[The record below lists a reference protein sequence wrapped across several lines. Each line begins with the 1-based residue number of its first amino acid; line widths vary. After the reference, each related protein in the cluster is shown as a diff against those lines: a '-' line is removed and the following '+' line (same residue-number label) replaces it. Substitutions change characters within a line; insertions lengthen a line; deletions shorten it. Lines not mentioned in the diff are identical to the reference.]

1 MVCDQYW
8 PEHRAQYGQVDVSLH
23 KTERLANFT
32 IRTFLLSSPGHAKK
46 GDVRRVTQLQFTS
59 WPAASNP
66 PNPLPLLSF
75 IRVALKENELRSSA
89 MVVHTNSRNSRAG
102 VFITV
107 ASTLKQLKTSGEVN
121 IPSFLKQAPTKGQN
135 LLRSAKD
142 FIYIH
147 DVLVEA
153 IVAGETN
160 IKSSYLSRYI
170 NSLQSCQYSPSGNK
184 YHIERQFELLNIDFI
199 KKDKTPD
206 PVTDLVW
213 LPGYFSQKAFVLAAY
228 PQPEG
233 LQQFWR
239 LVLEQSVH
247 TIVVL
252 KSDPCQSFPD
262 LSSAGQGPVIVTH
275 RDDEISYDFKSKN
288 FILEF
293 GTCVRKFVKVIFSE
307 TFLSE
312 GESSGESLSL
322 VESVRSR
329 CKAISSSG
337 PVIVLDSDV
346 GGTAGAGLCALL
358 SLADQ
363 AEQEEHC
370 DVYQAVKTVNMAR
383 RGEWRSPDTL
393 LHIYR
398 VAEMMVTRGE
408 AGKLTS
414 SGRNI
419 ANNINMALNRKS
431 PFKISINNWKNK
443 TDPTPSI
450 KVDIPVISDGWF

>member
-1 MVCDQYW
+1 
-8 PEHRAQYGQVDVSLH
+8 
-23 KTERLANFT
+23 
-32 IRTFLLSSPGHAKK
+32 
-46 GDVRRVTQLQFTS
+46 
-59 WPAASNP
+59 
-66 PNPLPLLSF
+66 
-75 IRVALKENELRSSA
+75 

-102 VFITV
+102 VFITI
-107 ASTLKQLKTSGEVN
+107 ASCLKQLKTSGEVN

-160 IKSSYLSRYI
+160 IKSSYLTRYI

-199 KKDKTPD
+199 KKDKAPD
-206 PVTDLVW
+206 PLMTHDDLVW
-213 LPGYFSQKAFVLAAY
+213 LPGYFRQRAFVLAAY
-228 PQPEG
+228 PKPEN

-252 KSDPCQSFPD
+252 KSDPGHSFPD
-262 LSSAGQGPVIVTH
+262 LCSSGHQGPVIVTH

-307 TFLSE
+307 TFMSE
-312 GESSGESLSL
+312 GESPGESLSL
-322 VESVRSR
+322 VES
-329 CKAISSSG
+329 ISARNKTLSTSQA
-337 PVIVLDSDV
+337 PIIVLDSGV
-346 GGTAGAGLCALL
+346 GGAAGAGLCALL
-358 SLADQ
+358 TLADQ
-363 AEQEEHC
+363 REQEEHC
-370 DVYQAVKTVNMAR
+370 DVYQTVKTVNMAR
-383 RGEWRSPDTL
+383 RGEWTSPQTL

-398 VAEMMVTRGE
+398 VAEMMVTRGTG
-408 AGKLTS
+408 GKLT

-419 ANNINMALNRKS
+419 ANNINIALNRKS

>member
-1 MVCDQYW
+1 MICDQYW
-8 PEHRAQYGQVDVSLH
+8 PEHKALYGHVDVSLH
-23 KTERLANFT
+23 STERLANFT
-32 IRTFLLSSPGHAKK
+32 IRTFHISSQSLGRK
-46 GDVRRVTQLQFTS
+46 GDVRQVTQLQFTS
-59 WPAASNP
+59 WPAAGNP

-75 IRVALKENELRSSA
+75 IRVALKQNELRSAA

-102 VFITV
+102 VFITI

-199 KKDKTPD
+199 KKDKAPE
-206 PVTDLVW
+206 PATDLTW
-213 LPGYFSQKAFVLAAY
+213 LPGYFSQKSFVLAAY
-228 PQPEG
+228 PSPEN

-247 TIVVL
+247 TIVVV

-312 GESSGESLSL
+312 GESPAESLSL
-322 VESVRSR
+322 VESVGARNKTISRS
-329 CKAISSSG
+329 A
-337 PVIVLDSDV
+337 PVIVLDTDV

-358 SLADQ
+358 TLADQ
-363 AEQEEHC
+363 LEQEEHC

-383 RGEWRSPDTL
+383 RGEWSSPESL

-398 VAEMMVTRGE
+398 VAEVMVTRGD
-408 AGKLTS
+408 TS
-414 SGRNI
+414 KPGERGRNI
-419 ANNINMALNRKS
+419 ANNINIALNRKS